1 MKEAIIFKFHRG
13 ELFIFPADDK
23 VLERRKKFVS
33 CNRRAL
39 AEMLLHDNLAVLF
52 DYASGEALRLGVDN
66 FDDLLSTICELCF
79 PADKAAAKALDK
91 WLMDC
96 FWQGQQYDE
105 PHVIKLEVPQVELL
119 PDYRF
124 NRKRG
129 KAKRPRENYI
139 RVPHKTGRLNSKP
152 KGPRFY

>member
-1 MKEAIIFKFHRG
+1 MKEAIIFKFHGG
-13 ELFIFPADDK
+13 EIFIFPADEQ
-23 VLERRKKFVS
+23 VIERRRKLLPSGEKPS
-33 CNRRAL
+33 
-39 AEMLLHDNLAVLF
+39 AEAILQDNLVVLF

-79 PADKAAAKALDK
+79 PADQAAAKALDK

-96 FWQGQQYDE
+96 LRQMQLRDE
-105 PHVIKLEVPQVELL
+105 PYVIKLEVPQVELL